1 VKRLSTFQTIILGSS
16 LFTLTASPALSET
29 QPPTNVAE
37 SASHN
42 VIQVNLEDEARSLQV
57 PAPVASQATDTTVS
71 LAPNGEDAETKRLAK
86 TLPVLQPAVKLS
98 ATKQVLAQA
107 TLPQPP
113 SVPSAPSQP
122 TNVLISNPGGVLT
135 TSPIIKPS
143 SPGAMVPNPSVSVT
157 DNGAG
162 AVPNISQIGAPA
174 APDGSTPTTPAVPN
188 QVPTSLPRAVPPPVG
203 DISTSSYAAP
213 TSQVDFGTTQ
223 RIPRLLLRDAPVRE
237 VLSLLARSV
246 GYNVVFT
253 SEAEKTSDTQQAAA
267 PDAKAKDTE
276 GPRISLDIED
286 EAVQDIF
293 NSVLRVGA
301 LQANRIGRTIY
312 VGVRLPVEARN
323 VIVRSLRLNQVN
335 VVDAANYL
343 SAQGAES
350 QVPITKITIQQVGTG
365 LNARDVEIREPDI
378 KAISAKEGTGTLLL
392 SGLSIVTD
400 NRLNAITMIGEPKK
414 IEIATGLLTQ
424 LDGRRRQVIVNVKI
438 IDINLNNTDIKN
450 ASFSFGVGDNF
461 FSVDGGAATFN
472 FGPSRPPQSGEVR
485 NSPFYVSPTVVGLN
499 VPGEPF
505 FDSQSNAQYNAATGT
520 VNSSIGVN
528 ATTVPPGTTSS
539 SLQTAQQGITL
550 RAPFGTTSNP
560 FQPGITGT
568 QEGQFEAGSPSLYRF
583 PTRFLSQLQYQIDT
597 QNAKILTDPTLVV
610 QEGQTAKVDLTQQV
624 IGNVTSTTTSDGNL
638 STQTVT
644 ANIVNAGL
652 ELNVSVERIDDNGFI
667 TLNVNPRISSPQAP
681 TDLSVGGATNQITL
695 VNTRSVESGSI
706 RLRDGQTLILSG
718 VIQDIDRTTVTKV
731 PILGDI
737 PILGALFRRTSKANA
752 RQEVIVL
759 LTPQIMD
766 DSDRATWGYGYTPG
780 PGVQQLLKK

>member
-1 VKRLSTFQTIILGSS
+1 
-16 LFTLTASPALSET
+16 
-29 QPPTNVAE
+29 
-37 SASHN
+37 
-42 VIQVNLEDEARSLQV
+42 
-57 PAPVASQATDTTVS
+57 
-71 LAPNGEDAETKRLAK
+71 
-86 TLPVLQPAVKLS
+86 
-98 ATKQVLAQA
+98 
-107 TLPQPP
+107 
-113 SVPSAPSQP
+113 
-122 TNVLISNPGGVLT
+122 
-135 TSPIIKPS
+135 
-143 SPGAMVPNPSVSVT
+143 
-157 DNGAG
+157 
-162 AVPNISQIGAPA
+162 
-174 APDGSTPTTPAVPN
+174 
-188 QVPTSLPRAVPPPVG
+188 VG

-253 SEAEKTSDTQQAAA
+253 SEAEKKGDAQPAAA

-312 VGVRLPVEARN
+312 VGTRLPVEARN

-438 IDINLNNTDIKN
+438 VDVNLNNTDIKN
-450 ASFSFGVGDNF
+450 ASFSFGAGDNF

-472 FGPSRPPQSGEVR
+472 FGPSRPPGSGEVR
-485 NSPFYVSPTVVGLN
+485 NSQFYVSPTVVGLN
-499 VPGEPF
+499 VPGNQGF
-505 FDSQSNAQYNAATGT
+505 FDIPGSSQFDANALQ
-520 VNSSIGVN
+520 VPSSSS
-528 ATTVPPGTTSS
+528 GTTTTNGLTTTTTSN
-539 SLQTAQQGITL
+539 GTL
-550 RAPFGTTSNP
+550 GLSARAPFGTESNP
-560 FQPGITGT
+560 FQPGVIRV
-568 QEGQFEAGSPSLYRF
+568 QEGQVELGSPSLYQF
-583 PTRFLSQLQYQIDT
+583 PTRFLAQLQYQIDT

-610 QEGQTAKVDLTQQV
+610 QEGQTARVALTQQV
-624 IGNVTSTTTSDGNL
+624 VGNVTSTTTSDGNL

-652 ELNVSVERIDDNGFI
+652 ELNVNVERIDDNGFV
-667 TLNVNPRISSPQAP
+667 TLNVNPVISSLGNQANL
-681 TDLSVGGATNQITL
+681 TVGGNANIIQLI
-695 VNTRSVESGSI
+695 NSRSLQSGTI

-718 VIQDIDRTTVTKV
+718 IIQDADRADVRKV